1 VIDLLISEHK
11 KHPNNPYM
19 FPSPATGE
27 MYYPDS
33 AVNLHKKILKDAGLS
48 HRLKPPE
55 NKEKVL
61 FSRKNRTFWSCWADS
76 NRRPH
81 PYQKAV
87 AAFAAYPFMP
97 GKNLQSL
104 VLQGIGGSPCFSASY
119 YIPGCF
125 AWI

>member
-33 AVNLHKKILKDAGLS
+33 AVNLHKKILKDVGLS
-48 HRLKPPE
+48 HGFNPPE

-61 FSRKNRTFWSCWADS
+61 FSRENRTFWSCWADS

-81 PYQKAV
+81 PYQ
-87 AAFAAYPFMP
+87 
-97 GKNLQSL
+97 LQKSCCGLSL
-104 VLQGIGGSPCFSASY
+104 VIVPFRPHPFISNGCGIFLVVSCRFLL
-119 YIPGCF
+119 
-125 AWI
+125 